1 MCFRFSLGRSF
12 PRQISSGNQT
22 HLACRP
28 ADADETGGACVG
40 SGDEQGESS
49 LRRRRRHRRAAFTT
63 APRAT
68 RDGKI
73 SREKNQA
80 GKSRPALFLR
90 KSGRPMGAPEDPD
103 AKPERTLPPRLR
115 WAGTAATCLR
125 DLTVRACERG
135 SMDEGRKGIARDAS
149 GLEGP
154 ERWIGELPAID
165 KTKKTMKNAVCF
177 QPSAI
182 NITRWVP
189 CGARR
194 GLNAARKAD
203 TFVRDRSSDDR
214 PRRVRP
220 SVVDNRR
227 TLSSPAKEKSRHLR
241 GPDSTYAGKKAVC
254 MCCLAHRV
262 GRRGH
267 SGKRRCAGKRV
278 SHGVARWTLT
288 DERSVTALLEVGTD
302 VRVCRSRVELWR
314 GS

>member
-1 MCFRFSLGRSF
+1 MRFRFSLGRSF

-90 KSGRPMGAPEDPD
+90 KSGRMGAPEDPD

-154 ERWIGELPAID
+154 ERWIGELAPRHRQD
-165 KTKKTMKNAVCF
+165 KKNNEKCRVFPTVGDQHNKMGAVR
-177 QPSAI
+177 SAP
-182 NITRWVP
+182 RSQR
-189 CGARR
+189 GA
-194 GLNAARKAD
+194 
-203 TFVRDRSSDDR
+203 
-214 PRRVRP
+214 
-220 SVVDNRR
+220 
-227 TLSSPAKEKSRHLR
+227 KS
-241 GPDSTYAGKKAVC
+241 
-254 MCCLAHRV
+254 
-262 GRRGH
+262 
-267 SGKRRCAGKRV
+267 
-278 SHGVARWTLT
+278 
-288 DERSVTALLEVGTD
+288 
-302 VRVCRSRVELWR
+302 
-314 GS
+314 